1 MFKYVVNP
9 DETFVSHS
17 PSRSEEAFIG
27 IYS

>member
-1 MFKYVVNP
+1 MLKYVVNP

-17 PSRSEEAFIG
+17 PSRSEEAFLG